1 MSKKLCKSSSNKVFA
16 GVCGGVGDYL
26 NIDPVIVRIIWLVS
40 VFTYGVGV
48 VAYIVAAIIMPECE
62 TSDIYDEDEKED
74 EKEDDPEDVE
84 RRNKL
89 LGGALVAIGVLFIG
103 RKFFYWIDTGFVFAA
118 ALIIVGA
125 YLVFGK
131 RGN

>member
-1 MSKKLCKSSSNKVFA
+1 MTKKLRKSSKNKVFA
-16 GVCGGVGDYL
+16 GVCGGVGEYL
-26 NIDPVIVRIIWLVS
+26 NIDPVIVRIIWLVA
-40 VFTYGVGV
+40 VFTYGFGV
-48 VAYIVAAIIMPECE
+48 LAYIVAAIIMPE
-62 TSDIYDEDEKED
+62 SDGSSEYEDDEEEK
-74 EKEDDPEDVE
+74 KEVDPEDVE